1 MKSFPYIILLFL
13 CIACDGEQRRSDAYG
28 NFEADAVMVSAET
41 AGKLL
46 SLSIEEGER
55 LSSGQKVALID
66 TTSLHLQKLQLL
78 ANIRSLSSKTLKVE
92 PEIKV
97 LMNRRSNLER
107 EKERVEE
114 LLKNKAATSK
124 QLDDLNGELKVIDQ
138 QIAASRQNAKN
149 TNAGILSG
157 AEPIRAQIAL
167 IEEQI
172 ARSQIKNPIDGTVL
186 NKLAESSEMVGM
198 GSPLYRIAPLDP
210 LILHA
215 YAASTELQDA
225 SLGQEVEVLVDE
237 GSEGYRRLKGKLTW
251 IAAEAEFSPKTIQT
265 KEERVSLLYALKVQV
280 PNPDGKLKIGMPAE
294 VNFLGTSLS
303 ESSDK

>member
-1 MKSFPYIILLFL
+1 MKSFPYLILIFLF
-13 CIACDGEQRRSDAYG
+13 IACEGEERRSDAYG
-28 NFEADAVMVSAET
+28 NFEADVVTVSAET

-46 SLSIEEGER
+46 TLSVEEGAR
-55 LSSGQKVALID
+55 LTAGQKVALID
-66 TTSLHLQKLQLL
+66 TTALYLQKLQLL

-97 LMNRRSNLER
+97 LLDRRSNLER
-107 EKERVEE
+107 EKNRVEE
-114 LLKNKAATSK
+114 LLKNKAATPK
-124 QLDDLNGELKVIDQ
+124 QLDDLKGELKVIDQ

-157 AEPIRAQIAL
+157 ADPIRAQIAL

-172 ARSQIKNPIDGTVL
+172 SRSQIKNPIDGTVL
-186 NKLAESSEMVGM
+186 NKLAEGSEVVGM
-198 GSPLYRIAPLDP
+198 GSPLYRIASLDP

-215 YAASTELQDA
+215 YASSTDLQDA
-225 SLGQEVEVLVDE
+225 SLGQEVEVLIDE
-237 GSEGYRRLKGKLTW
+237 GAEGFRSLKGSLSW
-251 IAAEAEFSPKTIQT
+251 ISAQAEFTPKTIQT
-265 KEERVSLLYALKVQV
+265 KEERVSLVYALKVQV

-294 VNFLGTSLS
+294 VNFAGLGLS

>member
-1 MKSFPYIILLFL
+1 MKSFPYLILIFLF
-13 CIACDGEQRRSDAYG
+13 IACEGEERRSDAYG
-28 NFEADAVMVSAET
+28 NFEADIVTVSAET

-46 SLSIEEGER
+46 TLSVEEGAR
-55 LSSGQKVALID
+55 LTAGEKVALID
-66 TTSLHLQKLQLL
+66 TTALYLQKLQLL

-97 LMNRRSNLER
+97 LLDRRSNLER
-107 EKERVEE
+107 EKNRVEE
-114 LLKNKAATSK
+114 LLKNKAATPK

-157 AEPIRAQIAL
+157 ADPIRAQIAL

-172 ARSQIKNPIDGTVL
+172 SRSQIKNPIDGTVL
-186 NKLAESSEMVGM
+186 NKLAEGSEVVGM
-198 GSPLYRIAPLDP
+198 GSPLYRIASLDP

-215 YAASTELQDA
+215 YASSTDLQNA
-225 SLGQEVEVLVDE
+225 SLGQEVEVLIDE
-237 GSEGYRRLKGKLTW
+237 GAEGFRPLKGSLSW
-251 IAAEAEFSPKTIQT
+251 ISAQAEFTPKTIQT
-265 KEERVSLLYALKVQV
+265 KEERVSLVYALKVRV

-294 VNFLGTSLS
+294 VNFAGLGLS